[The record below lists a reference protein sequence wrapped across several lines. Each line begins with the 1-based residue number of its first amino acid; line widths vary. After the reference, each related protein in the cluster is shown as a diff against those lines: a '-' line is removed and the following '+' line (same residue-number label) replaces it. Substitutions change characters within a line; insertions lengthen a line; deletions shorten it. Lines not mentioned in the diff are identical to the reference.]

1 MRIFFTRHG
10 QVFSEKY
17 YQGDAQRPVGN
28 TALSEL
34 GKEQAAIVG
43 KRLQELD
50 FKGVIVASPYDRT
63 LETAQIIAE
72 IVDAKIYPLVALQE
86 MFVERAPDNPFN
98 GFSGE
103 QIVQKYNRTELRYP
117 LPFPWWENK
126 NDDLAEVI
134 ERVKNGLASV
144 LPDLIKRTDV
154 LLVGHAATAVAV
166 RHLFGITD
174 KLMDFHWN
182 CHLSL
187 LYDTDGGMPYA
198 CDCGHLPMDKRTG
211 NALLAVDKNGEME
224 QKLATV
230 YAFKQ
235 KYGDNL
241 VLHIGDTE
249 SANYIEF
256 ARLID
261 AVKPKVIVHT
271 GDLADE
277 IKAGRIES
285 VRSYWKQSA
294 WTMIDIMKR
303 SGARVII
310 VPGNND
316 LADILRERTDV
327 EVVAPCTVM
336 QFGGKKVYLTHSVK
350 SIETQSDA
358 EIYLYGHGQTG
369 ETRTK
374 TDNRRG
380 DKKYF
385 NDSWGSSLHCFE
397 KDAHVIL

>member
-10 QVFSEKY
+10 QVFSAQC

-34 GKEQAAIVG
+34 GKEQASLVG
-43 KRLQELD
+43 RRLKQLR
-50 FKGVIVASPYDRT
+50 FQGVILSSPYDRT
-63 LETAQIIAE
+63 LETAQIIAD
-72 IVDAKIYPLVALQE
+72 IVDAKVYPLSGLQE
-86 MFVERAPDNPFN
+86 MFVERFADNPFN
-98 GFSGE
+98 GFTGE
-103 QIVQKYNRTELRYP
+103 QILQKYNRTEMRYP

-126 NDDLAEVI
+126 TDDLADVI
-134 ERVKNGLASV
+134 ARVKDGLAPV
-144 LPDLIKRTDV
+144 LPDLVKQTDV
-154 LLVGHAATAVAV
+154 LLVGHAATAVAL
-166 RHLFGITD
+166 RLLFGVTD

-187 LYDTDGGMPYA
+187 LYDTDGQTPYA
-198 CDCGHLPMDKRTG
+198 CDCNHLPIEKRTG
-211 NALLAVDKNGEME
+211 NALLATDKNAEME
-224 QKLATV
+224 QMQATV

-241 VLHIGDTE
+241 VLHIGDTHT
-249 SANYIEF
+249 ANYLDF

-261 AVKPKVIVHT
+261 WVQPKVIIHT

-277 IKAGRIES
+277 VKAGRIDS
-285 VRSYWKQSA
+285 VKPYWKSA
-294 WTMIDIMKR
+294 AWAIIDIMKQ

-316 LADILRERTDV
+316 LTEVLQERTDV
-327 EVVAPCTVM
+327 EVVKPGTVM
-336 QFGGKKVYLTHSVK
+336 GFGGKKVYLTHTVK
-350 SIETQSDA
+350 SIDENSDA

-369 ETRTK
+369 EMRTK
-374 TDNRRG
+374 TDNQRG
-380 DKKYF
+380 EKKYF

-397 KDAHVIL
+397 KDAHIIL